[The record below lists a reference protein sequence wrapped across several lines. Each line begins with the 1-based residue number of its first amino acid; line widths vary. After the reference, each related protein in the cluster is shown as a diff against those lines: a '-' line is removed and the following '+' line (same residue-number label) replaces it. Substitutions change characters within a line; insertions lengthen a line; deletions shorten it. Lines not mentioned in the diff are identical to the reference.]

1 MKSRLSESQK
11 LNIKLQE
18 QLEKAAKAR
27 SEEKST
33 LNQLN
38 EQRKQEI
45 VLLRQELK
53 KMNSAHEQLRNAA
66 KKADSEIASYKK
78 EHDIEFST
86 LKKALEDSQKIN
98 RSLAERLKEAR
109 EHNESQTSL
118 VDRTTSPSGVDVA
131 QLQNELAE
139 KNRTIELL
147 NKKLQRSKANE
158 HTQTS
163 FSSPEDS
170 GRSAEGGSPKSAQIR
185 RLQKELEEKQQLIEV
200 LTEELNEMGN
210 EESVGTLGDSRTNF
224 SSSPRT
230 SKVSRLERE
239 LVESQKIVKTLRE
252 KLEIRKEDK
261 QDQTSFDKV
270 DRRTDSDV
278 VDGSRLGERRQL
290 QKELQDV
297 YKKNEEL
304 RKAVSENSTLVDLNR
319 QLKQELTVAE
329 QRGSALETE
338 LQNLAKK
345 VKDTNSD
352 DESRLA
358 SLQRQEELAT
368 KFRKEAINARSMIEK
383 LNAEVQRLHASLES
397 AGKENERYVTVILQF
412 VDDLFPH
419 FLFQVVDKSYCLQA

>member
-45 VLLRQELK
+45 VLLRQELR

-78 EHDIEFST
+78 EHDVEFST

-98 RSLAERLKEAR
+98 RSLAERLQEAR
-109 EHNESQTSL
+109 EHNENQASL
-118 VDRTTSPSGVDVA
+118 LDRTTARSGVDAA
-131 QLQNELAE
+131 QLQHELAE
-139 KNRTIELL
+139 RNRTIELL
-147 NKKLQRSKANE
+147 NKKLHRSKANE
-158 HTQTS
+158 HTQTTS
-163 FSSPEDS
+163 SSPEDS
-170 GRSAEGGSPKSAQIR
+170 EGAAEGGSPKSAQIR

-210 EESVGTLGDSRTNF
+210 EEPVGTVGDSRTNF

-239 LVESQKIVKTLRE
+239 LAESQKIVKTLRE

-270 DRRTDSDV
+270 DRLTDSDV
-278 VDGSRLGERRQL
+278 VDGSRLGEQRQL

-304 RKAVSENSTLVDLNR
+304 RKAVSENSILVDLNR

-338 LQNLAKK
+338 LQNLTKK

-368 KFRKEAINARSMIEK
+368 KFRKEAINARSMNEK
-383 LNAEVQRLHASLES
+383 LSAEVRSLHASLES
-397 AGKENERYVTVILQF
+397 AGKENER
-412 VDDLFPH
+412 
-419 FLFQVVDKSYCLQA
+419 